1 MHDEF
6 ASQGLVVVAV
16 SDEGDKLVSD
26 YIDSLGIQIAVGAGS
41 PASGKYGVNGIPH
54 SVLIDVN
61 GRIAWSGSPYELS
74 KGKVKEA
81 LKGAKK
87 RSSNFMAV
95 PLEEDFSGR
104 LTALAKTMSGGNP
117 GKSLAALQAI
127 AADEKAT
134 ADEKTGA
141 ATLISSIEEHAQLLN
156 GQAEGFLKSYDVQKG
171 LLVLDALAK
180 EFSGTIGDAAKARAA
195 EVDEG
200 TRRCRGAHARS
211 RAGLED
217 RCLEGQGQ
225 VPRGRRQAQGHAR
238 GRARG
243 HDDARQQ
250 EGLTSRRE
258 SEQHPGRATASVAAR
273 IVQGLVA
280 QRAESVSW

>member
-195 EVDEG
+195 EVRKDAKLMKELAGAEALTRAQEQASKIGASKAKGKFQEVVDKHKG
-200 TRRCRGAHARS
+200 TRAAERAAMMMRGS
-211 RAGLED
+211 KKD
-217 RCLEGQGQ
+217 
-225 VPRGRRQAQGHAR
+225 
-238 GRARG
+238 
-243 HDDARQQ
+243 
-250 EGLTSRRE
+250 
-258 SEQHPGRATASVAAR
+258 
-273 IVQGLVA
+273 
-280 QRAESVSW
+280 